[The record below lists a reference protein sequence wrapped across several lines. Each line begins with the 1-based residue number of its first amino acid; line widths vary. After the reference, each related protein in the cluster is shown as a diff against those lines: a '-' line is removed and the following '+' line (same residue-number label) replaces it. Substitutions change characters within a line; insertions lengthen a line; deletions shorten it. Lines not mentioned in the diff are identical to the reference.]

1 MVIFERLDRDL
12 GPNSV
17 LEFTYATNKRLE
29 TGELIA
35 LGIVHKNMPIVKRL
49 FFERYTRRKPEA
61 DLFYRTIKTYWPKF
75 INEQQRVASHNI
87 PEFVKNE
94 FENYLNCGI
103 PENGFVRT
111 YCYTCRLTGIV
122 AFSCKQRGF
131 CPSCCARRMNDEAA
145 HLVDNVLPR
154 VKYRQWVLSFPYKLR
169 YLMAYNSSLTNSI
182 LSIYVKEISKF
193 YKRKYKATAYKKISF
208 KELKSGSV
216 TFIQRFGSALN
227 FNAHFHTLF
236 ADGVF
241 IKQASGDYSFHALNE
256 LDPDDL
262 HQITERIR
270 IKVNKILN
278 KLDLDESQLDFS
290 DNTEDQL
297 LNQISKASI
306 GNKIQRHG
314 DFNSS
319 NVASLNLDPYSFN
332 NEGFSLNAKVVIS
345 GCDTKKLEKLIR
357 YMSRGPIAT
366 KRLTE
371 FYPNGLLYELKTPWR
386 DGTTHVSFTPLEFIS
401 RLVALIPPPGLNM
414 IRYHGVF
421 APNFKDRE
429 LVVIKSPPKSE
440 NTAKGK
446 APLIAVVAHQK
457 NVFYEEQLK
466 RKQKRERM
474 RWSDILKRTFEID
487 VTTCFV
493 CKGRV
498 EQIAAIK
505 DKTAAKAI
513 LKSLNETSI
522 LKPIKL
528 DEDRGPPPHVQL
540 FSEFFDESDSREYSQ
555 ETMWSEV

>member
-1 MVIFERLDRDL
+1 
-12 GPNSV
+12 
-17 LEFTYATNKRLE
+17 
-29 TGELIA
+29 
-35 LGIVHKNMPIVKRL
+35 MPVVKKL
-49 FFERYTRRKPEA
+49 FFERYQRRKPEA

-75 INEQQRVASHNI
+75 IKEQQRVISHNI

-94 FENYLNCGI
+94 FENYLSCGI

-111 YCYTCRLTGIV
+111 YCYTCKLTGIV

-169 YLMAYNSSLTNSI
+169 YLMAYNLGLTNSV

-193 YKRKYKATAYKKISF
+193 YKRKYKATAYKKISSAQ
-208 KELKSGSV
+208 LKTGSV

-227 FNAHFHTLF
+227 LNVHFHTLF

-241 IKQASGDYSFHALNE
+241 IKQASGEYSFHVLNE
-256 LDPDDL
+256 IDPNDLRQVTEKIKLKVIKLLD
-262 HQITERIR
+262 
-270 IKVNKILN
+270 
-278 KLDLDESQLDFS
+278 KLRLDESLQLEFS
-290 DNTEDQL
+290 DDSEDQL
-297 LNQISKASI
+297 LNQISKTSI
-306 GNKIQRHG
+306 ANKVQRYG
-314 DFNSS
+314 EFNSS
-319 NVASLNLDPYSFN
+319 NVASSILDPYSFN
-332 NEGFSLNAKVVIS
+332 NEGFSLNAKVAIS
-345 GCDTKKLEKLIR
+345 GCDTKKLEKLVR
-357 YMSRGPIAT
+357 YMSRGPVAT

-371 FYPNGLLYELKTPWR
+371 FYPNGLLYELKTPWKC
-386 DGTTHVSFTPLEFIS
+386 GTTHVSFTPLEFIA
-401 RLVALIPPPGLNM
+401 RLVALIPPPGFNM

-421 APNFKDRE
+421 APNFKDRD
-429 LVVIKSPPKSE
+429 LVVIKSTQNFE
-440 NTAKGK
+440 IIAKGNV
-446 APLIAVVAHQK
+446 PLAAGVAVASQK
-457 NVFYEEQLK
+457 NIFYEEQLK

-474 RWSDILKRTFEID
+474 RWSDMLKRTFEID
-487 VTTCFV
+487 VTTCLI
-493 CKGRV
+493 CKGRI

-528 DEDRGPPPHVQL
+528 DEDRGPPTHIQL

-555 ETMWSEV
+555 ETIWSDV

>member
-1 MVIFERLDRDL
+1 
-12 GPNSV
+12 
-17 LEFTYATNKRLE
+17 
-29 TGELIA
+29 
-35 LGIVHKNMPIVKRL
+35 MPVVKKL
-49 FFERYTRRKPEA
+49 FFERYKRHKPQA

-75 INEQQRVASHNI
+75 IEEQQQVKSHKI

-94 FENYLNCGI
+94 FENYLSCGI

-169 YLMAYNSSLTNSI
+169 YLMAYDTSLTNSI

-193 YKRKYKATAYKKISF
+193 YKCKYKTTAYKKISF
-208 KELKSGSV
+208 TELKSGSV

-227 FNAHFHTLF
+227 LNVHFHTLF

-241 IKQASGDYSFHALNE
+241 IKQAGGEYAFEVLNE
-256 LDPDDL
+256 INPNDL
-262 HQITERIR
+262 RQLTERIK
-270 IKVNKILN
+270 IKVNKILR
-278 KLDLDESQLDFS
+278 KLCVDDSLQLEFS
-290 DNTEDQL
+290 DNSEDHL
-297 LNQISKASI
+297 LYQISKTSI
-306 GNKIQRHG
+306 ENKVQRYG
-314 DFNSS
+314 EFNSS
-319 NVASLNLDPYSFN
+319 NVASLNLDLYSFN

-345 GCDTKKLEKLIR
+345 GCDTKKLEKLMR
-357 YMSRGPIAT
+357 YMSRGPVAT

-386 DGTTHVSFTPLEFIS
+386 DGTTHVSFTPLGFIS
-401 RLVALIPPPGLNM
+401 RLVALIPPPGFNM

-421 APNFKDRE
+421 APNFKDRY
-429 LVVIKSPPKSE
+429 LIVINSVQKFE
-440 NTAKGK
+440 NIAKGK
-446 APLIAVVAHQK
+446 VPLVAGVVVVHQK

-474 RWSDILKRTFEID
+474 RWSDMLKRTFEVD
-487 VTTCFV
+487 VTTCLI
-493 CKGRV
+493 CKGRI

-505 DKTAAKAI
+505 DKTAAKSI

-528 DEDRGPPPHVQL
+528 DEDRGPPPHIQL

-555 ETMWSEV
+555 ETIWSEV

>member
-1 MVIFERLDRDL
+1 
-12 GPNSV
+12 
-17 LEFTYATNKRLE
+17 
-29 TGELIA
+29 
-35 LGIVHKNMPIVKRL
+35 MPVVKKL
-49 FFERYTRRKPEA
+49 FFERYTRRKPET

-75 INEQQRVASHNI
+75 INEQQRVISHNI
-87 PEFVKNE
+87 AEFVKNE
-94 FENYLNCGI
+94 FENYLSCGI

-154 VKYRQWVLSFPYKLR
+154 AKYRQWVLSFPYKLR
-169 YLMAYNSSLTNSI
+169 YLMAYNSGLTNSI

-208 KELKSGSV
+208 KELKTGSV

-227 FNAHFHTLF
+227 LNVHFHTLF

-241 IKQASGDYSFHALNE
+241 IKLADGEYAFEVLNE
-256 LDPDDL
+256 IEPNDL
-262 HQITERIR
+262 QQLTERIKL
-270 IKVNKILN
+270 KVNKILA
-278 KLDLDESQLDFS
+278 KLDLDQSQLEFS

-306 GNKIQRHG
+306 GNKVQRYG
-314 DFNSS
+314 EFKSS
-319 NVASLNLDPYSFN
+319 NVDSLHLDPYSFN

-345 GCDTKKLEKLIR
+345 GCDTKKLEKLVR
-357 YMSRGPIAT
+357 YMSRGPVAT

-386 DGTTHVSFTPLEFIS
+386 DGTTHVSFNPLEFIS
-401 RLVALIPPPGLNM
+401 RLVALIPPPGFNM

-421 APNFKDRE
+421 APNFKDRD
-429 LVVIKSPPKSE
+429 LIVIKSPQKSE
-440 NTAKGK
+440 NIVKGK
-446 APLIAVVAHQK
+446 APLIEVVAHQK

-474 RWSDILKRTFEID
+474 RWSDMLKRTFEID
-487 VTTCFV
+487 VTTCLI

-555 ETMWSEV
+555 ETIWSEV

>member
-1 MVIFERLDRDL
+1 
-12 GPNSV
+12 
-17 LEFTYATNKRLE
+17 
-29 TGELIA
+29 
-35 LGIVHKNMPIVKRL
+35 MPVVKKL
-49 FFERYTRRKPEA
+49 FFERYQRRKPEA

-75 INEQQRVASHNI
+75 IEEQQRVISQSI
-87 PEFVKNE
+87 PKFVKHE
-94 FENYLNCGI
+94 FENYLSCGI

-111 YCYTCRLTGIV
+111 YCYTCKLTGIV

-145 HLVDNVLPR
+145 HLVDHVLPR

-169 YLMAYNSSLTNSI
+169 YLMAYNPGLTNSV

-193 YKRKYKATAYKKISF
+193 YKCKYKATAYKKTSLQ
-208 KELKSGSV
+208 KLKTGSV

-227 FNAHFHTLF
+227 LNVHFHTLF

-241 IKQASGDYSFHALNE
+241 IKQESGEYDFEVLNE
-256 LDPDDL
+256 IEPNDL
-262 HQITERIR
+262 SQITERIKL
-270 IKVNKILN
+270 KVNKILS
-278 KLDLDESQLDFS
+278 KLDFDESQLEFN
-290 DNTEDQL
+290 DNSEDQL
-297 LNQISKASI
+297 LNQISKTSI
-306 GNKIQRHG
+306 TNKIQRYG
-314 DFNSS
+314 EFNFSS
-319 NVASLNLDPYSFN
+319 EASLSLDPYSFN

-345 GCDTKKLEKLIR
+345 GVDTKKLEKLIR

-371 FYPNGLLYELKTPWR
+371 FYPNGLLYELKTPWKC
-386 DGTTHVSFTPLEFIS
+386 GTTHVSFTPLEFIS
-401 RLVALIPPPGLNM
+401 RLVALIPPPGFNM

-421 APNFKDRE
+421 APNFKDRD

-440 NTAKGK
+440 NIAKGH
-446 APLIAVVAHQK
+446 APMITFVAHQK

-474 RWSDILKRTFEID
+474 RWSDMLKRTFEID
-487 VTTCFV
+487 VTTCLI
-493 CKGRV
+493 CKGRI
-498 EQIAAIK
+498 EQIAVVK
-505 DKTAAKAI
+505 DKTAVKAI

-522 LKPIKL
+522 LKPMKL

-555 ETMWSEV
+555 ETIWSEV